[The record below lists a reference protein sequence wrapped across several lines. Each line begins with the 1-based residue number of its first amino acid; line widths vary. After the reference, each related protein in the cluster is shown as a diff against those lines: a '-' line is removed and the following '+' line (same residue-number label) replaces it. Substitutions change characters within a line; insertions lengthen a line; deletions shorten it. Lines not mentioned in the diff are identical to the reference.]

1 MLSIYITSTSNG
13 INKLDGKNEITAL
26 TQLPRIYK
34 CIIRLQS
41 SMMIRKNRSF
51 KFKYSRSKK
60 IAERLLTYYFIHA
73 ISRLIVYI
81 NTPRS
86 SSHVHNRPA
95 SRHTYTSTHSRRK
108 IATRVHV
115 VLMKNDIL
123 RSFVGYSRIPRILKN
138 SHVPC
143 PSSIT
148 RKNLACIFIDKQPTR
163 LIVSA
168 EKAISRRRFCDRLT
182 KRSRHLF
189 CKRISRRRIKLR
201 RLQQTDV
208 VTGNLVASLWQSR
221 N

>member
-1 MLSIYITSTSNG
+1 VHKYPAPLITQVHADTN
-13 INKLDGKNEITAL
+13 
-26 TQLPRIYK
+26 
-34 CIIRLQS
+34 LQVDT
-41 SMMIRKNRSF
+41 RTR
-51 KFKYSRSKK
+51 
-60 IAERLLTYYFIHA
+60 A
-73 ISRLIVYI
+73 
-81 NTPRS
+81 
-86 SSHVHNRPA
+86 
-95 SRHTYTSTHSRRK
+95 HSRRK

-148 RKNLACIFIDKQPTR
+148 RKNFACIFIDKQPTR
-163 LIVSA
+163 LIASA
-168 EKAISRRRFCDRLT
+168 ERAISRRRRLCNRLT

-208 VTGNLVASLWQSR
+208 VTET
-221 N
+221 